1 MFEPPESA
9 GKKTIRTRI
18 TGCMLRLLKRG
29 TIRRFIRNR
38 DGATAIE
45 FAMVG
50 IPFLALLFAILETA
64 FVFLAGQTLNLAV
77 TNTSRLIMTGQA
89 QAADYTAASF
99 QKAVCADLVAFFNC
113 DNLYLNVQTYSS
125 FASASTT
132 PPVTNGQLNTSDL
145 QFQMGGPGDIVVV
158 QAYYPWPIVVPLL
171 DQLANLAGNNRLLVG
186 TAVFQNEPY

>member
-1 MFEPPESA
+1 LSHQKVQ
-9 GKKTIRTRI
+9 GRKTIRTKVN
-18 TGCMLRLLKRG
+18 GCIPRLLKRR

-89 QAADYTAASF
+89 QAAGYTATTF
-99 QKAVCADLVAFFNC
+99 QNAVCANLVAFFNC
-113 DNLYLNVQTYSS
+113 NNLYLNVQTYSS
-125 FASASTT
+125 FALTSMT
-132 PPVTNGQLNTSDL
+132 PPVTNGQLNTNNL
-145 QFQMGGPGDIVVV
+145 QFQMGGPGDVVVV
-158 QAYYPWPIVVPLL
+158 QVYYQWPIVAPLL

-186 TAVFQNEPY
+186 TAVFKNEPY

>member
-1 MFEPPESA
+1 VQ
-9 GKKTIRTRI
+9 GRKTIRTKVN
-18 TGCMLRLLKRG
+18 GCIPRLLKRR

-89 QAADYTAASF
+89 QAAGYTATTF
-99 QKAVCADLVAFFNC
+99 QNAVCANLVAFFNC
-113 DNLYLNVQTYSS
+113 NNLYLNVQTYSS
-125 FASASTT
+125 FALTSMT
-132 PPVTNGQLNTSDL
+132 PPVTNGQLNTNNL
-145 QFQMGGPGDIVVV
+145 QFQMGGPGDVVVV
-158 QAYYPWPIVVPLL
+158 QVYYQWPIVAPLL

-186 TAVFQNEPY
+186 TAVFKNEPY